1 MLALVLITP
10 RITLSNRYIVVSKE
24 QVLDMYYGFIAY
36 NAKLDTLR
44 FLYLLVREF
53 LEKLPIYY

>member
-44 FLYLLVREF
+44 FSYLLVREF